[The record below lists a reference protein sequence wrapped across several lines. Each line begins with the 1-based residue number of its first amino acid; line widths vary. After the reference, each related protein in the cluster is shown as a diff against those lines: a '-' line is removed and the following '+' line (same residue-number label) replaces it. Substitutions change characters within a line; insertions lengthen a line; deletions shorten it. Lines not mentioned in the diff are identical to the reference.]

1 MHFSCTITAVIVHF
15 ITFIRSDLPPCS
27 IEWRLPCPLPPWPP
41 TYNMQLSTQN
51 YFSSSKGFYNNAT
64 VMFAA
69 LHGVIG
75 IDGSN
80 HYGLP
85 MHRED
90 TLAQQAA
97 IIKTVNPKTRVFVYR
112 QSELALNIY
121 DNGAKVMY
129 DPTKT
134 NWFVLFP
141 NGTIYNDFNTVYNY
155 RMDQFCWDHRN
166 PEVQEYFVNYYLGS
180 AFNQSVV
187 DGVFYD
193 DDTGIWQERAHFP
206 DYPDSYREAIV
217 AAQQISLKRAW
228 ELGLKSKKHAWQ
240 AWLSPDI
247 PSVTD
252 TPSMCAQKMRTAM
265 TMKNVP
271 VTFPAMYNG
280 ACSRPWDQCEGLEQ
294 QLAAFLIARGDYWLF
309 FTPLTWWKEGFERD
323 YGVPLGDGE
332 EVFPNVFVREW
343 SNCTVY
349 LDCDTF
355 SSDFI
360 CAKTTKST
368 DREGLSHDLLVVVKY
383 FRYFYR
389 LLCGFCRMWFM

>member
-1 MHFSCTITAVIVHF
+1 MHRLITIGILLLNF
-15 ITFIRSDLPPCS
+15 LTFASSDLPACP
-27 IEWRLPCPLPPWPP
+27 IERRLPCPLPPWPP

-51 YFSSSKGFYNNAT
+51 YFYSSKSFYNNAT
-64 VMFAA
+64 VTFAA
-69 LHGVIG
+69 LHGVVG
-75 IDGSN
+75 IDWAN

-90 TLAQQAA
+90 TLAEQAT
-97 IIKTVNPKTRVFVYR
+97 IIKSVNPKTRVFVYR
-112 QSELALNIY
+112 QSELALNIF

-129 DPTKT
+129 DPSKT

-141 NGTIYNDFNTVYNY
+141 NGTIYNDYTMVYNY

-166 PEVQEYFVNYYLGS
+166 PDVQDYFVNYYAGS

-187 DGVFYD
+187 DGIFYD
-193 DDTGIWQERAHFP
+193 DDGGIWQERAYYP
-206 DYPDSYREAIV
+206 DYPDSYREAV
-217 AAQQISLKRAW
+217 DAAQQVSLKRAW

-252 TPSMCAQKMRTAM
+252 TPSMCAQKMKTAM
-265 TMKNVP
+265 SMKNVP

-309 FTPLTWWKEGFERD
+309 FTPMTWWKEGFERD
-323 YGVPLGDGE
+323 YGVPLGDAE
-332 EVFPNVFVREW
+332 EMFPNFFVRKW
-343 SNCTVY
+343 SNCTIY
-349 LDCDTF
+349 LDCNSFT
-355 SSDFI
+355 SDFI
-360 CAKTTKST
+360 CVASSKST
-368 DREGLSHDLLVVVKY
+368 DAEGFSHDYPIILKY
-383 FRYFYR
+383 LWYFYH
-389 LLCGFCRMWFM
+389 LLCGFCRMFYS